1 MSREVAENFGKKH
14 DNVKR
19 DLDKIISEEPS
30 LVSQIILSSITACF
44 QMSNDNQQKMKR

>member
-44 QMSNDNQQKMKR
+44 